1 VVWPTPRF
9 TDKGDGT
16 VNDNL
21 TGLTWSKHANA
32 PSRALPGD
40 LPNSCLNAEKDM
52 IWLDAFDFIACLN
65 AKNHAGSINWRL
77 PNLNELESMVNLDF
91 VDSSAYLNSSGF
103 GFPGLLLTH
112 VKSSQYWTATSDSS
126 DTAIQ
131 SAAAAW
137 EVDLAKGGSFS
148 TIKNELKRGVWPVR
162 DGASSGPAQL
172 RQTGQ
177 SGCFDDLGDTRPC
190 ATMGEDGEKQAGAVW
205 PASRFQVNAG
215 TSFALDRMSGI
226 IWTTSTQTP
235 GPAACADTGLNLD
248 WQQALDHVA
257 CLNNNAYLGRSDWRL
272 PNRKELQSLTDYSK
286 GAPALP
292 DGHPFSDNVG
302 KTYWSS
308 TTDAAVPRNA
318 RVVSMFDGTLSSA
331 VKAGTLPAWPVSGP
345 DLTPP
350 PPPTITQ
357 GNMSTKVAS
366 QTISGTVDLGATVQ
380 VSVNG
385 APIATGV
392 NVNGVSWI
400 AVAQLAAVTNTITVT
415 ATDISENMSGPALIT
430 ITLDTAAPSLAI
442 HPASTSPKTNKK
454 NRTIDGTV
462 DAGAIVTVKM
472 GVTTLP
478 FTLNDTGT
486 IWSTTVSG
494 LIAGANNVTI
504 NAADAVGNV
513 ATQTAIITFIV
524 PDGIITGGSVAS
536 IKDALKGLRILVGL
550 DTATADDL
558 LHGDVAPLGAPDDKI
573 DLSDVLLVLR
583 KVVGLASF

>member
-1 VVWPTPRF
+1 
-9 TDKGDGT
+9 
-16 VNDNL
+16 
-21 TGLTWSKHANA
+21 
-32 PSRALPGD
+32 
-40 LPNSCLNAEKDM
+40 
-52 IWLDAFDFIACLN
+52 
-65 AKNHAGSINWRL
+65 
-77 PNLNELESMVNLDF
+77 
-91 VDSSAYLNSSGF
+91 
-103 GFPGLLLTH
+103 
-112 VKSSQYWTATSDSS
+112 
-126 DTAIQ
+126 
-131 SAAAAW
+131 
-137 EVDLAKGGSFS
+137 
-148 TIKNELKRGVWPVR
+148 
-162 DGASSGPAQL
+162 
-172 RQTGQ
+172 
-177 SGCFDDLGDTRPC
+177 
-190 ATMGEDGEKQAGAVW
+190 
-205 PASRFQVNAG
+205 
-215 TSFALDRMSGI
+215 
-226 IWTTSTQTP
+226 
-235 GPAACADTGLNLD
+235 
-248 WQQALDHVA
+248 
-257 CLNNNAYLGRSDWRL
+257 
-272 PNRKELQSLTDYSK
+272 
-286 GAPALP
+286 
-292 DGHPFSDNVG
+292 
-302 KTYWSS
+302 
-308 TTDAAVPRNA
+308 
-318 RVVSMFDGTLSSA
+318 
-331 VKAGTLPAWPVSGP
+331 
-345 DLTPP
+345 
-350 PPPTITQ
+350 
-357 GNMSTKVAS
+357 MSTKVAS

-385 APIATGV
+385 APIATSV